1 LYQFVLPEIDGE
13 TWSDVYKYQC
23 LWSSF
28 VSWMPPAVQDV
39 IRASSLL
46 ILAAV
51 ATVWFSGNVIE
62 VYHDLIDSFTP
73 RGMMIPDSIKTGI
86 MIFYDILFHIA
97 PVLILG
103 LPYHVISLFVAYGI
117 MLAWFITARHRLPS
131 IYSSKVSFD
140 RGMVGA
146 IMAIWLGTI

>member
-1 LYQFVLPEIDGE
+1 MERLGLMYTNINICGVLLFP
-13 TWSDVYKYQC
+13 
-23 LWSSF
+23 
-28 VSWMPPAVQDV
+28 WMPSAVQDV
-39 IRASSLL
+39 IRASSIL

-51 ATVWFSGNVIE
+51 ATVWFSGNIIE

-73 RGMMIPDSIKTGI
+73 RGLMIPDSIKTGM

-103 LPYHVISLFVAYGI
+103 LPHHAISLFVAYGI
-117 MLAWFITARHRLPS
+117 MLIWFMMARHRLPS

-140 RGMVGA
+140 KGMIVAGIVGV
-146 IMAIWLGTI
+146 ILTFCIGCM

>member
-1 LYQFVLPEIDGE
+1 MERLGLMYTNINVCGVLLFP
-13 TWSDVYKYQC
+13 
-23 LWSSF
+23 
-28 VSWMPPAVQDV
+28 WMPPAVQDV

-73 RGMMIPDSIKTGI
+73 SEVMIPDSIKTKI
-86 MIFYDILFHIA
+86 MIFYDILFHII
-97 PVLILG
+97 PILILG
-103 LPYHVISLFVAYGI
+103 LPYHVMSLFVAYVI
-117 MLAWFITARHRLPS
+117 LVSWYIASRHRLPS

-140 RGMVGA
+140 RGIIVAGIIGV
-146 IMAIWLGTI
+146 IMAMWLGSI